1 MVMITANELKIKG
14 IKAIAEEI
22 KKHRQAIIKTD
33 KEEYIVLPRK
43 DYEKAKK
50 LDRLYL
56 EFLEQKA
63 QGKVKELTADEH
75 LKELMDELQDTPK
88 R

>member
-1 MVMITANELKIKG
+1 MITANELKIKG
-14 IKAIAEEI
+14 IKVITEEI
-22 KKHRQAIIKTD
+22 KRHQQAIIKTD
-33 KEEYIVLPRK
+33 KEEYIVLPLK
-43 DYEKAKK
+43 DYEKAKR

-63 QGKVKELTADEH
+63 QGKVKKLTADEH
-75 LKELMDELQDTPK
+75 IKELMDELQNTPK

>member
-1 MVMITANELKIKG
+1 MITANELKIKG

-22 KKHRQAIIKTD
+22 KKYHQAIIKTE

-43 DYEKAKK
+43 DYERAKR

-63 QGKVKELTADEH
+63 RGKVKKLTADEH
-75 LKELMDELQDTPK
+75 IKELMDELQNIPK
-88 R
+88 

>member
-1 MVMITANELKIKG
+1 MITANELKIKG
-14 IKAIAEEI
+14 IKIIAEEI
-22 KKHRQAIIKTD
+22 KKHHQAIIKTEE
-33 KEEYIVLPRK
+33 EEYIVLPRK
-43 DYEKAKK
+43 DYERAKR

-63 QGKVKELTADEH
+63 QRKVKELTADEH
-75 LKELMDELQDTPK
+75 IKELMNELQDTPK

>member
-1 MVMITANELKIKG
+1 MITANELKIKG
-14 IKAIAEEI
+14 IKVIAEEI

-33 KEEYIVLPRK
+33 NEEYIVLPRK
-43 DYEKAKK
+43 DYEKAKRL

-75 LKELMDELQDTPK
+75 LKELMDELQDSPK
-88 R
+88 

>member
-1 MVMITANELKIKG
+1 MITANELKIKG
-14 IKAIAEEI
+14 IKAITEEI
-22 KKHRQAIIKTD
+22 KKHHQAIIKSE

-43 DYEKAKK
+43 DYERTKR
-50 LDRLYL
+50 LDLLYL

-63 QGKVKELTADEH
+63 QVKVKKLTADEH
-75 LKELMDELQDTPK
+75 IKELMDELQNTP